1 MLTFVFWKPGNDTH
15 IETDVETENVELILD
30 HQSTEIKKLD
40 AQTVLELEAAA
51 FRRLVAHLDENKDVQ
66 NIDLM
71 NLASFCRNCLSKWYK
86 SAAEDKGIALEYEEV
101 RERIYGIPYADWKKQ
116 HQSEAT
122 AEQLKAFDE
131 KHPWYRIY

>member
-122 AEQLKAFDE
+122 AEQLKAFDK
-131 KHPWYRIY
+131 KHPWYRTY